1 MASGSAMTGIRHS
14 QNFEVH
20 QMRGNRDRQTVSIR
34 GAPGDRIKPS
44 EMFHVEHLAGSR
56 PLDAVQERAP
66 GVHRQAWES
75 TH

>member
-1 MASGSAMTGIRHS
+1 
-14 QNFEVH
+14 
-20 QMRGNRDRQTVSIR
+20 MRGNRDRQTVSIR